1 MMTRAPE
8 PAAASEAQRLDKWL
22 WFARVVKTRSLAA
35 ALVAGGKVRVNRNRV
50 DKPSQSVRPGDVI
63 TVAAHSRVRILKV
76 LQPGTKRGSAVI
88 AQSLYE
94 DLTPPPAPED
104 SVEEGGKAA
113 ASSGGGDRPAG
124 AGRPTKRDRRALDRL
139 TRGDP

>member
-35 ALVAGGKVRVNRNRV
+35 ALVTDGKVRINRNRV

-76 LQPGTKRGSAVI
+76 LLPGTKRGSAVI
-88 AQSLYE
+88 AQTLYE
-94 DLTPPPAPED
+94 DLTPPLAPED
-104 SVEEGGKAA
+104 NVGGTATA
-113 ASSGGGDRPAG
+113 TSGGGDRPAG